1 MEEKGGQANGDRRS
15 HKTRRWNVSNEC
27 LILTTLLRRI
37 IRFRWVYCQLVYLYG
52 CHPGRIR
59 HALAELPATLDE
71 TYERTLGE
79 INQANSELAHRL
91 FQCVAVASRPLRVE
105 ELAEFLAFDF
115 SAGPTPKFREDW
127 RLEDPVEAV
136 LSTCT
141 TLLSLV
147 DVYGIPVIQF
157 SHFSVKEFLTSS
169 RIAGKRDAI
178 SDRYHVSMTRA

>member
-1 MEEKGGQANGDRRS
+1 M
-15 HKTRRWNVSNEC
+15 
-27 LILTTLLRRI
+27 RI
-37 IRFRWVYCQLVYLYG
+37 IRFRWVYCQLVYLCG

-59 HALAELPATLDE
+59 HALAELPVTLDE
-71 TYERTLGE
+71 TYERALGE
-79 INQANSELAHRL
+79 INQANSEIAHRL
-91 FQCVAVASRPLRVE
+91 FQCVAVASRPLRIE

-115 SAGPTPKFREDW
+115 SAGPSPKFREDW

-178 SDRYHVSMTRA
+178 SDRYHVSMTRAHTVVA